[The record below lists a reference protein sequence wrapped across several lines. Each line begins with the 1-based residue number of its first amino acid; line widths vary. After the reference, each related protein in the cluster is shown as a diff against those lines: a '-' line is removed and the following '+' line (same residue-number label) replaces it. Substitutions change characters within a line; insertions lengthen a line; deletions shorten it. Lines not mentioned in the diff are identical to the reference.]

1 MLETLKGAHQNPK
14 QVEQALKL
22 ALNITKLTHK
32 ETKEGWT
39 KANRKAMAISR
50 SILKYPEIQSILKN
64 TKHAIDQVAEDI
76 KSAQHSKRVGAFK
89 DKLENFSGS
98 KLVKTASELS
108 VFHIFEDFNFEE
120 TMYGMWAELYL
131 SRARLRVQQVISHI
145 EDQIS
150 NEYQIYSPDT
160 NPVELRANEDLHASV
175 EKCNKAMSFGGK
187 VSEISAGVVEEATSE
202 MNHNVNLVQEL
213 FHASDVKAKAI
224 IDKYKEQYA
233 VREAEAITVNTKLA
247 LSSRRDQIIKEANEN
262 CRMTIKANS
271 VGIWTTFII
280 NVIIVFLI
288 VVGVSSCTMY
298 Y

>member
-76 KSAQHSKRVGAFK
+76 KSTQHSKRVGAFK